1 MRKVNLCD
9 FIHQIVDD
17 EYALNV
23 VYYSIKRMIVQREF
37 DMGGITRFS
46 IDERFLG
53 EKTEVICR
61 IRITGNAIWFSF
73 LLSLR
78 ILMLD
83 KDKIKFCSDDYLIFK
98 PFPDQQ
104 FQWIKLLSFIVSH
117 SQDNEVRMLY
127 QLLGS
132 AYDQQMPTDDMMD
145 KFAKS
150 MEMPEYKHLRKYYKN
165 LSARTKGVNV
175 PVVGDNAFLEA
186 DFEEYTLDK
195 EIEYVGNTAF
205 AFCKKL
211 KTLRLQEKVLFG
223 TFPIVECPKLEQIIV
238 PEVFVDYYKEALPFY
253 KAIIIGEEHA
263 RQAKERMPENDR
275 YTKSETEDITSID
288 ISNPGDSGISGN
300 NLADVHKKKTLD
312 VKLLEH
318 VFDKKATSYKFF
330 WFISILTLAKER
342 ESLAISFKDLL
353 IRMASIAWQMV
364 LEDNLELGKSDCM
377 KKYLQEVERKTS
389 LISSATP
396 NVVEKYLIQHYD
408 SQGVSKALTPL
419 LKNVPYRF
427 LSPWIKFTSNE
438 DVIRKS
444 NSKDYTGLYAIV
456 SESVIL
462 DEDWWEHI
470 NANYDKL
477 YNFAIQSLIDY
488 ASLHNPPMKLLKLKM
503 RMTISKN

>member
-1 MRKVNLCD
+1 
-9 FIHQIVDD
+9 
-17 EYALNV
+17 
-23 VYYSIKRMIVQREF
+23 
-37 DMGGITRFS
+37 
-46 IDERFLG
+46 
-53 EKTEVICR
+53 
-61 IRITGNAIWFSF
+61 
-73 LLSLR
+73 
-78 ILMLD
+78 
-83 KDKIKFCSDDYLIFK
+83 
-98 PFPDQQ
+98 
-104 FQWIKLLSFIVSH
+104 
-117 SQDNEVRMLY
+117 
-127 QLLGS
+127 
-132 AYDQQMPTDDMMD
+132 MP
-145 KFAKS
+145 
-150 MEMPEYKHLRKYYKN
+150 
-165 LSARTKGVNV
+165 G
-175 PVVGDNAFLEA
+175 
-186 DFEEYTLDK
+186 
-195 EIEYVGNTAF
+195 
-205 AFCKKL
+205 
-211 KTLRLQEKVLFG
+211 
-223 TFPIVECPKLEQIIV
+223 
-238 PEVFVDYYKEALPFY
+238 
-253 KAIIIGEEHA
+253 
-263 RQAKERMPENDR
+263 NDR
-275 YTKSETEDITSID
+275 YTKSETEDITPID
-288 ISNPGDSGISGN
+288 ISNSGDSGISGN
-300 NLADVHKKKTLD
+300 NLVDVHKKKSLD

-462 DEDWWEHI
+462 DEDWWEYI